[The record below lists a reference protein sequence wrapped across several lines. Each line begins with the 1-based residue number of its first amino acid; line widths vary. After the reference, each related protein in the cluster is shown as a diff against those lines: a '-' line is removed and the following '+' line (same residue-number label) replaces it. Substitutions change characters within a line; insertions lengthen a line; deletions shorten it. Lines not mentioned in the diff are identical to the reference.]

1 MGSIKA
7 SGAYTVRR
15 DTSRDSEYK
24 KLYSGLGS
32 GADGKLYT
40 DIKKLMDEKKP
51 VRQKDAIN
59 GLVYSL
65 AGRSDAEELLKLLRR
80 LQGLK

>member
-1 MGSIKA
+1 MGAIKV

-15 DTSRDSEYK
+15 DTSKDSEYE
-24 KLYSGLGS
+24 
-32 GADGKLYT
+32 KLYT
-40 DIKKLMDEKKP
+40 GGGSGSSDLYSDLNKLMDEKKP
-51 VRQKDAIN
+51 ARQKDAIN